1 LTRGFLDTAI
11 GTRVRQLVHVLVA
24 IPMFPLLLL
33 AALAARRDTS
43 LRRRRGLHPRLIWG
57 PIPIIAIKY
66 WSLAMRARGYDSR
79 TCVHSVYPINKRAD
93 FDLHYDEFLPR
104 GIAFDP
110 LRAYLVFLL
119 ALRTADVYLSY
130 FDGGFLADTALRSV
144 ELPLLRLAGKR
155 IIVSPYGSDIAVPG
169 HIGVPE
175 EALLRDYPRM
185 AENGERVRRRV
196 LAFARWAN
204 LVIRNYQYGYMPRW
218 DVLWTTQI
226 AIDAELWRPASMG
239 DHDGRGGNGRDGE
252 VMVVHAPNHRN
263 VKGTDRLLEVI
274 DELRREGLRV
284 SLELI
289 EKRPNAEVRAAILRD
304 DIVGEQFI
312 AGYALFAIEGMAAAK
327 PVLSALTA
335 MAADVRED
343 LARAGLPIVDADL
356 DTLRPR
362 LRELIENPSRRREL
376 GEAGRRFVLEHHS
389 YEAVGAVWAG
399 IIEHVWR
406 GSPLPDGVTAHDR
419 C

>member
-1 LTRGFLDTAI
+1 LIRGFLDTAI

-24 IPMFPLLLL
+24 LPMFPLLLL
-33 AALAARRDTS
+33 AALAVRRETS
-43 LRRRRGLHPRLIWG
+43 LRRRQGSHPRLIWG
-57 PIPIIAIKY
+57 PVPIIAIKY
-66 WSLAMRARGYDSR
+66 WSEAMRARGYDSR
-79 TCVHSVYPINKRAD
+79 TCVHSVYPINERAD

-110 LRAYLVFLL
+110 LRAYIVFLL

-155 IIVSPYGSDIAVPG
+155 IVVSPYGSDIAVPG
-169 HIGVPE
+169 HIGVAE
-175 EALLRDYPRM
+175 DALLRDYPQI

-196 LAFARWAN
+196 SAFARWAN

-226 AIDAELWRPASMG
+226 AIDTELWRPANTR
-239 DHDGRGGNGRDGE
+239 DHDGDGGDGRDGE
-252 VMVVHAPNHRN
+252 VVVVHAPNHRN
-263 VKGTDRLLEVI
+263 VKGTARLLEVI
-274 DELRREGLRV
+274 DELRREGLGV

-289 EKRPNAEVRAAILRD
+289 EKRPNAEVRAAVLSA

-327 PVLSALTA
+327 PVLSALSA
-335 MAADVRED
+335 MAADARD
-343 LARAGLPIVDADL
+343 QLARAGLPIVDADR
-356 DTLRPR
+356 DTLKPR
-362 LRELIENPSRRREL
+362 LRELVEDPTRRREL

-389 YEAVGAVWAG
+389 YEAVGEVWAG

-406 GSPLPDGVTAHDR
+406 GAALPAGVTARDR
-419 C
+419 R